1 MTALARFDR
10 CLPARLAPADL
21 RAARHLALLAV
32 ITAASLPFLML
43 LYHWLAFDAA
53 AIAVLCA
60 GAVMASAPLLLRAGA
75 SLALACNVFLGSL
88 FVLKIWLAI
97 HLGGLNAAT
106 TGWFILCPL
115 VAALVGGT
123 RAALV
128 WSALVFKA
136 YFMLF
141 LWSRFVAP
149 FAPHPVT
156 DPDVLAFGGQLG
168 LLVLVTVIAL
178 CFCADTKRPATPE

>member
-1 MTALARFDR
+1 MTGLAQFDR
-10 CLPARLAPADL
+10 YVAAGLHPDDQP
-21 RAARHLALLAV
+21 AARHLALLAT
-32 ITAASLPFLML
+32 ITAASVPLMML

-60 GAVMASAPLLLRAGA
+60 GAVMVGAPLLLRVGA
-75 SLALACNVFLGSL
+75 RLALACNVFIASL
-88 FVLKIWLAI
+88 FILKIWLAV
-97 HLGGLNAAT
+97 HLGGLDAAT

-115 VAALVGGT
+115 AAALVGGT

-178 CFCADTKRPATPE
+178 CFCAATKRPATPE